1 MEKRS
6 KHWADVLKWL
16 QTVVD
21 SCKTREQAL
30 NCESLIRN
38 FHRIYE
44 KKLGVREVW
53 ELTRDMES
61 SLWDKG
67 NLSFSEKIK
76 KLETK

>member
-6 KHWADVLKWL
+6 THWADVLKWL

-30 NCESLIRN
+30 NCERLIRN

-44 KKLGVREVW
+44 KQLGTREVW
-53 ELTRDMES
+53 ELTREMER
-61 SLWDKG
+61 SLWDVG
-67 NLSFSEKIK
+67 DLSFMEKVK
-76 KLETK
+76 NLQSQ